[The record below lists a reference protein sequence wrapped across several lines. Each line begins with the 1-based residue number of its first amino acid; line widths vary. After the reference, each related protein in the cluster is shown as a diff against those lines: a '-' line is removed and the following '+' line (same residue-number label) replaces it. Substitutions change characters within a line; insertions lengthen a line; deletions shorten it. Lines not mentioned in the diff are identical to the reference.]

1 MVLFLLF
8 VKFDTWPHQHY
19 TVSAG
24 VTFLELLVPGRVFGS
39 YAFTHLTR
47 FLFVI
52 LHFLL
57 IAI

>member
-1 MVLFLLF
+1 MVLFLLL

-39 YAFTHLTR
+39 YAFTHPDSV
-47 FLFVI
+47 LFII
-52 LHFLL
+52 LHFLH